1 MAPTTSGPTF
11 AITPRDIRVPAA
23 QMPNVTSQGAV
34 DIAGLPGPEARSPVD
49 LETGGWYWRVS
60 ASDGDDEG
68 PFSDPQPF

>member
-34 DIAGLPGPEARSPVD
+34 DIAGLPATVYGGTAGD
-49 LETGGWYWRVS
+49 LRFERLT
-60 ASDGDDEG
+60 
-68 PFSDPQPF
+68 

>member
-34 DIAGLPGPEARSPVD
+34 NIASLPATVHGVTAGELRFER
-49 LETGGWYWRVS
+49 LT
-60 ASDGDDEG
+60 
-68 PFSDPQPF
+68 